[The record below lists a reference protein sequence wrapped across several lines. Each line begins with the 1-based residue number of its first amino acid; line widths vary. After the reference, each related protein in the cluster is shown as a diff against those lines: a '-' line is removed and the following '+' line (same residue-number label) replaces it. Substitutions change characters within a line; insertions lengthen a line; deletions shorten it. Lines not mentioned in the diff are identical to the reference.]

1 MVTKHQHNKIPKTV
15 LTVLPQD
22 KKTTTTKTLYLKND
36 ASDFGALMG
45 EKSYFSLSA
54 DTLLV
59 QPGV

>member
-1 MVTKHQHNKIPKTV
+1 V
-15 LTVLPQD
+15 LT
-22 KKTTTTKTLYLKND
+22 KKTLYLIND

-54 DTLLV
+54 ETVLV